1 MALATLFGLHFLC
14 YLVGR
19 MIVELGRFH
28 NDVPS
33 LDVSEITMTYND
45 LQPRCMNG

>member
-19 MIVELGRFH
+19 MIVELGR
-28 NDVPS
+28 
-33 LDVSEITMTYND
+33 LYKI
-45 LQPRCMNG
+45 